1 MNKHEKID
9 LNLND
14 LCNLI
19 ALEVKDG
26 DPKVAKRYL
35 KATYKVILQQLQLNK
50 RILFYGFGAF
60 ELVERKSGERLV
72 NDLNN
77 EENTDDEMFK
87 TLVYITPRNQVRF
100 RPSQILDTNVNEN
113 DFNLSFSIKKKKAK
127 RKKTFNE
134 GIVDLINT
142 AERRSGN
149 KWRNN

>member
-19 ALEVKDG
+19 ALEVNNG
-26 DPKVAKRYL
+26 DPKIAKKYL
-35 KATYKVILQQLQLNK
+35 IATYKVILQQLALNK

-72 NDLNN
+72 NDLNDKDN
-77 EENTDDEMFK
+77 TENEMFK
-87 TLVYITPRNQVRF
+87 TLIYVTPRNQVRF

-113 DFNLSFSIKKKKAK
+113 DFNLSFSMKKKKSK
-127 RKKTFNE
+127 RKKTFDE
-134 GIVDLINT
+134 GIVELINT
-142 AERRSGN
+142 AEKRSGN